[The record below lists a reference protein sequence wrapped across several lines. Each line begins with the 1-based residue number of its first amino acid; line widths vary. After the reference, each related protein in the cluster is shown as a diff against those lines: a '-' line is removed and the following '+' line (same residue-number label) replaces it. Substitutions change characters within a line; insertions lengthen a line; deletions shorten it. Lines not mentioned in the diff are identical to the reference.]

1 MLGLMTGSS
10 TGRGETK
17 GDEAVWPKGAA
28 DPDLLT
34 LFVCGDVMTGR
45 GLDQIMLHPSPPRIY
60 EPYVTSALDY
70 VRLAER
76 LNGPIPRA
84 VDFDYVWGDALVE
97 LRDQRPDLR
106 IINLETSVTTSDDP
120 APKGINYRMS
130 PANVRCL
137 LAANIDCGV
146 LANNHVLDWGG
157 EGLVETLEVL
167 ERAGIRHAGAGRD
180 KAAAAAPAALAVP
193 GDGRVL
199 VYAFAH
205 ESSGVPDSWAAT
217 DEQPGVNVLLDLSS
231 QSVDRIRNRVRE
243 DKRSGD
249 VAVAS
254 IHWGGNWGYAI
265 PPEHASFARHLVDAA
280 AIDIV
285 HGHSSHHP
293 RPIEIYGGKL
303 ILYSCGDFL
312 NDYEGIEGYQ
322 QFRDDLVLMY
332 FVRVHRGNGTLHEL
346 EMTPLQINNFRLN
359 RATNAD
365 AGWLAALLDRVSRPF
380 GTSVQLTAGNRLR
393 ARRA

>member
-1 MLGLMTGSS
+1 MTGSGV
-10 TGRGETK
+10 GRGETTS
-17 GDEAVWPKGAA
+17 DEAVLSKGAA

-45 GLDQIMLHPSPPRIY
+45 GLDQIMPHPSPPQIY

-70 VRLAER
+70 VRLAEHR
-76 LNGPIPRA
+76 NGPIPRA
-84 VDFDYVWGDALVE
+84 VDFDYMWGHALVE

-106 IINLETSVTTSDDP
+106 IINLETSVTASDDP

-130 PANVRCL
+130 PANIECL

-146 LANNHVLDWGG
+146 LANNHVLDWGAK
-157 EGLVETLEVL
+157 GLVETLEVL
-167 ERAGIRHAGAGRD
+167 ERAGIKYAGAGRD
-180 KAAAAAPAALAVP
+180 KASAAAPAALAAP
-193 GDGRVL
+193 GGGRVL

-205 ESSGVPDSWAAT
+205 ESSGVPDSWSAT
-217 DEQPGVNVLLDLSS
+217 DERPGVNVLPDLSA
-231 QSVDRIRNRVRE
+231 QTIYRIRDHVRE
-243 DKRSGD
+243 AKQPGD

-254 IHWGGNWGYAI
+254 IHWGSNWGYAV
-265 PPEHASFARHLVDAA
+265 PPEHASFARHLIDAA

-293 RPIEIYGGKL
+293 RPIEIYRGKL

-312 NDYEGIEGYQ
+312 NDYEGIEGFE

-332 FVRVHRGNGTLHEL
+332 FVRVHRGNSSLDEL
-346 EMTPLQINNFRLN
+346 EMTPLQIEKFRLN
-359 RATNAD
+359 HATTAD
-365 AGWLAALLDRVSRPF
+365 AAWLAALLDRMSRPF
-380 GTSVQLTAGNRLR
+380 GTSVELTAGNRLR
-393 ARRA
+393 ARRV